1 MGLPLYSYDLLSL
14 LQTAH
19 NLASVPSKYVPFGA
33 QVNGALNL
41 GANQLNKYRKQE
53 FLEKKSTE
61 HLKGYGGKK
70 FEFEEVI
77 EASLYSNLGTPIL
90 MHVTFGKASWSEFV
104 NGEKVT
110 KSFEGITLAA
120 ATVVDFSQAKI
131 IEKTHIASKN
141 GSVKEYIGLDDWSI
155 RIRGIIVNEDAD
167 AMPEQAIKE
176 LKKLKDCPVA
186 LPILNTMCDWLDI
199 KNVVVEDVEFTA
211 LEGSNN
217 MQPFTITCS
226 SDEVF
231 ELKYKEG
238 I

>member
-41 GANQLNKYRKQE
+41 GANQLNTYKVKPSAEQKVIR
-53 FLEKKSTE
+53 
-61 HLKGYGGKK
+61 GYGGKK
-70 FEFEEVI
+70 FVFEEVI

-199 KNVVVEDVEFTA
+199 KNVVIEDVEFTA